1 MKKLLF
7 SSLFT
12 ILLLFIGCNNS
23 VTTNPLIKREHVF
36 IKSYER
42 SRNETLNFYKRKN
55 AIDSLITEAKKSQND
70 SLLITSI
77 GYKSYLFKTI
87 KVYDSALYFA
97 KQMYNKSRTSNDTIL
112 MAKSLFKIGLY
123 NYRNQNWLDAFEYYN
138 KSKNL
143 FSALG
148 DSSEV
153 GKKLLTIAVIQKKL
167 GDFKGSEITSIDAL
181 RFLRNYKDR
190 KYRTAIYN
198 HLGITSKEQ
207 KNYKEARY
215 WYGKAL
221 QIATDTIAILN
232 LKNNKAVAEIKLQ
245 NFKTAISKLTPLLLY
260 PNLAHEPK
268 LAARILDNLA
278 YAKSKLH
285 YPEAETELQEA
296 LKIRKTQND
305 LSGQFASHIHLTR
318 HYKDRFQTPRALQH
332 ATQALHIANRLKGAE
347 GKLEALSHL
356 IDLKKNPKSEAIAYR
371 TLKDSLVTARN
382 RAKNQFAKLKYD
394 TDKNREENFI
404 LKTQTAQK
412 DLELAKKTI
421 TRNWWIFISF
431 LFGIGLLS
439 LIFRWRQRIKIA
451 ALNATS
457 KTETRISKKVHD
469 ELANDISDIMTTIEH
484 LIPTTNPKKE
494 PLLNSLETVYE
505 RTRDIATETGA
516 LVLEKS
522 FDKSLKELLMQ
533 HHKQDVKV
541 ITNID
546 IIRQIQLDDHKKN
559 AIYRALQELMVNMKK
574 HSQATRV
581 SIIFKKQDKHHEIW
595 YKDNGVGTD
604 TIHFNNGLQNAE
616 SRMQDIGGSFTFEST
631 KGNGFKAILKFSS

>member
-1 MKKLLF
+1 MKQYYATFLF
-7 SSLFT
+7 F
-12 ILLLFIGCNNS
+12 LLLTIQNQSQVVDPIIDFIYLERLSKKSSNFKRQYELDSAIHYAQKLRSDASS
-23 VTTNPLIKREHVF
+23 VFDTVF
-36 IKSYER
+36 IIKA
-42 SRNETLNFYKRKN
+42 NEKLAQYYRLKNNYFQAINFY
-55 AIDSLITEAKKSQND
+55 IFAKELN
-70 SLLITSI
+70 TSI
-77 GYKSYLFKTI
+77 GDTLGTVKSMRLISF
-87 KVYDSALYFA
+87 
-97 KQMYNKSRTSNDTIL
+97 
-112 MAKSLFKIGLY
+112 
-123 NYRNQNWLDAFEYYN
+123 
-138 KSKNL
+138 
-143 FSALG
+143 
-148 DSSEV
+148 
-153 GKKLLTIAVIQKKL
+153 IQKKL
-167 GDFKGSEITSIDAL
+167 GDFNQSEITAIEAL
-181 RFLRNYKDR
+181 ELLKKSKD
-190 KYRTAIYN
+190 KINKLAIYN

-260 PNLAHEPK
+260 PNLAREPK